1 VCVCVSMLLR
11 AGSITNPAKF
21 GRSGWS
27 PEVVASPQCS
37 RYMRDDHWRT
47 FCKFLV
53 RVLLIWK
60 NCCCLLDA
68 AYQSHIREPKRQNHC
83 ASYLCQYHIWRYS
96 SQGNSCISLWFLYL
110 HYYPF
115 LDHVDFLDFVQE
127 DLDDFATKFPNR
139 FKVYYVLS
147 QVGLHICFHV
157 TTSYYYYYYYY
168 YYYIQ
173 C

>member
-1 VCVCVSMLLR
+1 MIEFLSNLPLKNINIAANNIINLFELLNWFFFVRVSMLLR
-11 AGSITNPAKF
+11 AGSNTNPAKF

-37 RYMRDDHWRT
+37 RSMRDDHWRT

-60 NCCCLLDA
+60 NCCCFLDA
-68 AYQSHIREPKRQNHC
+68 AYQSHTREPKRQNHC

-115 LDHVDFLDFVQE
+115 LDHVEFCAGRPGWL
-127 DLDDFATKFPNR
+127 R
-139 FKVYYVLS
+139 
-147 QVGLHICFHV
+147 
-157 TTSYYYYYYYY
+157 
-168 YYYIQ
+168 
-173 C
+173 